1 MTEISQHN
9 RALVHVNRGTVRLG
23 MDYTFANEDKLSL
36 AYYLKGDK
44 VLSDRDAF
52 TSYLDLSK
60 PENKSE
66 STSLVRDDGH
76 LLSIIYVYSMTDMP
90 GYRQERILLVII
102 RPRYLITMIRIRMV
116 PGLI

>member
-1 MTEISQHN
+1 
-9 RALVHVNRGTVRLG
+9 

-60 PENKSE
+60 PENKVRVRAWSVTTG
-66 STSLVRDDGH
+66 TSAIHNIR
-76 LLSIIYVYSMTDMP
+76 YSMTDMP
-90 GYRQERILLVII
+90 G
-102 RPRYLITMIRIRMV
+102 
-116 PGLI
+116 